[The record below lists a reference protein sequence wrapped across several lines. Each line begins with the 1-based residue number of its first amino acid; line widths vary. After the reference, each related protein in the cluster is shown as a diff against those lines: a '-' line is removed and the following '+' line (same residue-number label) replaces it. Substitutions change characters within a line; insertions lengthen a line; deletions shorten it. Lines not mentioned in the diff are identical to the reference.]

1 MLECV
6 MTANEVWSQVWREL
20 VLLHWNASRD
30 DTVAEV
36 EICYRGQTRFVR
48 RLCASRSHIM
58 GDTELVLKSRGRL
71 ENLTVSSFS
80 GYTDEMPHD
89 SAEASLASLSSQ
101 VVLVVSIWSQQRHL
115 TIWAQIMRCWC
126 LRVDEQRTMKAKTC
140 KKD

>member
-1 MLECV
+1 MLPWKYSVCAAIVCEQESHHGC
-6 MTANEVWSQVWREL
+6 
-20 VLLHWNASRD
+20 
-30 DTVAEV
+30 DTK
-36 EICYRGQTRFVR
+36 
-48 RLCASRSHIM
+48 
-58 GDTELVLKSRGRL
+58 ELVLKSRGRL